1 MPKRKGV
8 SLEEKQERILSIYT
22 ESQSVFNLK
31 EIEKLGTQKGVVTQT
46 IKDVNQML
54 VDDCKVDQEK
64 IGSGNFFW
72 SFASK
77 QSQQIEV
84 ELEKVK
90 ADIAAQRGKLDSLAQ
105 QITAERAERQPSAK
119 RTEDIETLSANKK
132 RKAEVQNVLSTLRS
146 RDPAVLQE
154 LERKVK
160 LCVEG
165 ANRWTDNIWCMK
177 EYCVKKF
184 NLESKQ
190 FDKEAGVPSDL
201 DYIEAK
207 L

>member
-105 QITAERAERQPSAK
+105 QITAERAERQPSA
-119 RTEDIETLSANKK
+119 
-132 RKAEVQNVLSTLRS
+132 
-146 RDPAVLQE
+146 P
-154 LERKVK
+154 
-160 LCVEG
+160 G
-165 ANRWTDNIWCMK
+165 APRQRPC
-177 EYCVKKF
+177 
-184 NLESKQ
+184 
-190 FDKEAGVPSDL
+190 
-201 DYIEAK
+201 
-207 L
+207 